1 MGRRQ
6 TGEGSWNPK
15 IDITRAP
22 GFSCLIYILDWMLE
36 NLEMSTGIV
45 KMKSEAKP
53 ACQRTRK
60 NAIQQDRK
68 PLDNHCLTP
77 AKHHGKK
84 SWSHLQPYREVET
97 LGSSHN
103 EVPFP
108 TPHPSSEQF
117 KRRVGSL
124 SFHSCPEVVSSPSGG
139 NKTPFTFSARV
150 SEEAAWQVWNPTS
163 TLQ

>member
-15 IDITRAP
+15 TDITRAS
-22 GFSCLIYILDWMLE
+22 GFSCLVYILDWMLE
-36 NLEMSTGIV
+36 NLEMSTGTV

-84 SWSHLQPYREVET
+84 SWSHLQPYRDVET

-139 NKTPFTFSARV
+139 NKTPFTFYARV
-150 SEEAAWQVWNPTS
+150 SEEAAWQV
-163 TLQ
+163 

>member
-1 MGRRQ
+1 MGRRWQ

-15 IDITRAP
+15 IDITRVP
-22 GFSCLIYILDWMLE
+22 GFSCLVYILDWMLE
-36 NLEMSTGIV
+36 NNLEMSTGTV
-45 KMKSEAKP
+45 KMKSQAKP

-68 PLDNHCLTP
+68 PLDTHCLTP

-97 LGSSHN
+97 LGSGHN

-108 TPHPSSEQF
+108 TPHPSSEQYQ
-117 KRRVGSL
+117 RRVGSL
-124 SFHSCPEVVSSPSGG
+124 GFHSCPEVVSSPLGS
-139 NKTPFTFSARV
+139 NKTPLPLSARV
-150 SEEAAWQVWNPTS
+150 SEEAAWPV
-163 TLQ
+163 

>member
-15 IDITRAP
+15 TDITRAP

-77 AKHHGKK
+77 ARHHGKK
-84 SWSHLQPYREVET
+84 SWSHLQLYREVET

-150 SEEAAWQVWNPTS
+150 SEEAAWQV
-163 TLQ
+163 

>member
-15 IDITRAP
+15 TDITRAP

-68 PLDNHCLTP
+68 PLDNHGLTP
-77 AKHHGKK
+77 ARHHGKK

-150 SEEAAWQVWNPTS
+150 SEEAAWQV
-163 TLQ
+163 